1 MIKTV
6 PGLPHRRTIRL
17 KGWDYSGEGWY
28 FVTLVAFRRECL
40 FGVIHAGEMT
50 VNPLGMI
57 VQECWDAIPA
67 HFPNVIL
74 DAFVIMPNHVHG
86 IVVIR
91 DEQELPIPAD
101 AVPVGAE
108 ADAVPIGAEA
118 EAVPV
123 GARHA
128 SPLQE
133 PGRGRIQE
141 PGRPHGVA
149 PGSLGAIIGS
159 FKAAVSRR
167 AGKELNSAN
176 LWQRNYYEHI
186 ICNNRELEAIRNYI
200 VLNPER
206 WAEDA
211 ENPSPL

>member
-1 MIKTV
+1 MIKTD
-6 PGLPHRRTIRL
+6 PEIHQRHSIRL

-28 FVTLVAFRRECL
+28 FVTVVTIRREIL
-40 FGVIHAGEMT
+40 FGEIHVGGLT
-50 VNPLGMI
+50 VNPLGRI
-57 VQECWDAIPA
+57 VQECWEAIPV
-67 HFPNVIL
+67 HFQNVTL
-74 DAFVIMPNHVHG
+74 DAFVVMPNHVHG

-91 DEQELPIPAD
+91 DEQDLPSAGTRPAAD
-101 AVPVGAE
+101 AGPV
-108 ADAVPIGAEA
+108 GAEA

-128 SPLQE
+128 SPLQD

-141 PGRPHGVA
+141 PGRPHGGA
-149 PGSLGAIIGS
+149 PRSLGAIIGS